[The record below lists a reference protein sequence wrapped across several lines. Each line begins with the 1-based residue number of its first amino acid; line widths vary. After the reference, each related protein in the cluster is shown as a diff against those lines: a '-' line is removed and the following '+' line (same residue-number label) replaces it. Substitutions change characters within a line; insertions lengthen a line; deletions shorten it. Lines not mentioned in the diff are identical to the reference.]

1 MIDRAPARV
10 RQAIGRLRRS
20 RLASNSSVYLGG
32 TLLNRLFPF
41 FLTPLYTRTM
51 TPHEFG
57 IWGFCMTVLNAL
69 LIVGDLGIGS
79 ATTRL
84 YWDHAGSDGIGR
96 FLTVGF
102 LTRIGVAFGV
112 SLGLAWPL
120 MAAWQWLGAGMVP
133 TWPFVPLLLGCS
145 AVQAIVAFNLEI
157 ARSTHN
163 PILFS
168 KIQIGQTI
176 LQSAV
181 GAALVLMG
189 SGAVG
194 PIIGYLAGAV
204 ITAIIGATAFVRRY
218 GTLTGLDWSISRAS
232 LRYGIASIPIS
243 ASTWLRRMADRIMV
257 GRAIS
262 MSNLAIYQVAAS
274 GLAPLTILMGSIN
287 SAYLPYYYEQ
297 RKRGDA
303 VLPRLVAMDSLITA
317 GLAAISLA
325 TIAVVPELIYILAPP
340 SYAPAAGLA
349 SWFVL
354 IAFFGGLTLQ
364 FTKELQYLKRP
375 ELAGAITMIPSLCGV
390 AANLVVIPRLG
401 AMGATMVGTVV
412 SIVIFVS
419 SILMTQRIERTG
431 HKLVRLGAA
440 CAVVT
445 AFAVLFAQ
453 ERFVP
458 FALLSLALRLGV
470 ALLGLAAVLAIL
482 DVQGAW
488 RRVTGAVTGGA

>member
-1 MIDRAPARV
+1 MRV
-10 RQAIGRLRRS
+10 LSVAQHLLGRLRRS

-120 MAAWQWLGAGMVP
+120 MAGWQWLGAGMVP

-163 PILFS
+163 PFLFS

-176 LQSAV
+176 LQSAM
-181 GAALVLMG
+181 GAVLVL
-189 SGAVG
+189 SDWGAVG
-194 PIIGYLAGAV
+194 PIVGYLVGAV
-204 ITAIIGATAFVRRY
+204 IVAIIGAIAFVRQY
-218 GTLTGLDWSISRAS
+218 GTLAGLDWSVSRAA

-257 GRAIS
+257 GRSIS

-274 GLAPLTILMGSIN
+274 GMAPLAILMGSVN

-297 RKRGDA
+297 RRCGDV

-317 GLAAISLA
+317 GLAGISLA
-325 TIAVVPELIYILAPP
+325 TIAVVPELIHILAPP
-340 SYAPAAGLA
+340 SYASAAGLA

-364 FTKELQYLKRP
+364 FTKELLFLKRP
-375 ELAGAITMIPSLCGV
+375 DLASVITLVPSMLGV
-390 AANLVVIPRLG
+390 VANFFVIPRFG
-401 AMGATMVGTVV
+401 AAGATMVGVAVNMIIFVVTVTVTRRVHSSGHDLVRIGLVCALVTLFCALFTEWHFIPFAAWSLGLRMLAAILCLAAVV
-412 SIVIFVS
+412 SIL
-419 SILMTQRIERTG
+419 SIRT
-431 HKLVRLGAA
+431 
-440 CAVVT
+440 
-445 AFAVLFAQ
+445 
-453 ERFVP
+453 
-458 FALLSLALRLGV
+458 
-470 ALLGLAAVLAIL
+470 
-482 DVQGAW
+482 AW
-488 RRVTGAVTGGA
+488 RQTIGGQAGSP